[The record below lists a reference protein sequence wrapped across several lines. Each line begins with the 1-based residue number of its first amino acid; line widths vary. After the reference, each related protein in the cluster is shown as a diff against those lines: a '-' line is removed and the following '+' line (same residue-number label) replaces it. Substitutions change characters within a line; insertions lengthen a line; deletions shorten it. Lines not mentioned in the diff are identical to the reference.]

1 MFKILAFIVRYLIN
15 PAAETAKIDAHDRKT
30 ELRASAILSGSLSDE
45 KTADL
50 EEALLREPE
59 NMEIRAVLLGKYD
72 SARYFDN
79 VAHQKRMKHIEWIVS
94 SCPEHVLAGDPC
106 VGIIRWDHE
115 DDYQHIKSMWL
126 TQVESKKN
134 NPSVLMNA
142 ANFFDSEDKE
152 LAEKLLLDALAL
164 QPKNR
169 DYRAKLAS
177 LYSYWDGHEE
187 QAWRQA
193 ELLSKGFK
201 VLDIDELVEL
211 PDRAFAAKKYDRAV
225 SSAKW
230 ILFLIRCSDILKQHG
245 GARNMAHT
253 VIGKVALIKG
263 DVSKAK
269 YHLEQSIKDIAC
281 PTMQSF
287 GPSLELADELLKVGE
302 KAAVLGYLDKRE
314 ELCGAFDR
322 DAFLLRYEATE
333 GITVERCRAFF
344 DPKIEWAFYDRAYLA
359 LLKSDPL
366 AKKVHLIHQISS
378 VKSRLKDARRALERI
393 ESDKTVVD
401 AEKREACNLQ
411 IDRCK
416 AHLAKLDALLNECS

>member
-15 PAAETAKIDAHDRKT
+15 PAAESAKIDALSKNT
-30 ELRASAILSGSLSDE
+30 ELRASAILSRSLSDE
-45 KTADL
+45 KTAEL
-50 EEALLREPE
+50 EELLLTDPE
-59 NMEIRAVLLGKYD
+59 NIEIRARLVGKYD
-72 SARYFDN
+72 SAPFDDK
-79 VAHQKRMKHIEWIVS
+79 VAHTKRMKHIEWIVS
-94 SCPEHVLAGDPC
+94 NCPEHLLAGDHC
-106 VGIIRWDHE
+106 AHINRWTHE
-115 DDYQHIKSMWL
+115 DDYQHIKALWL

-134 NPSVLMNA
+134 NPSVLLNA
-142 ANFFDSEDKE
+142 AEFFDSDDKE
-152 LAEKLLLDALAL
+152 LAEKLLLDAIAL

-177 LYSYWDGHEE
+177 FYSYWDGHEE
-187 QAWRQA
+187 QAWRQT
-193 ELLSKGFK
+193 ELLCKGFK
-201 VLDIDELVEL
+201 VLDIDELIDL

-230 ILFLIRCSDILKQHG
+230 ILFLIRWSDILKQHG
-245 GARNMAHT
+245 GTRNKAHT
-253 VIGKVALIKG
+253 VLGKVALIKG
-263 DVSKAK
+263 DVSRAK

-281 PTMQSF
+281 PTMCSF

-344 DPKIEWAFYDRAYLA
+344 DPKIEWAFYDHAYAA
-359 LLKSDPL
+359 LIKSKPL
-366 AKKVHLIHQISS
+366 TKTVRLRQQISK
-378 VKSRLKDARRALERI
+378 VKSRLRDACRELERI
-393 ESDKTVVD
+393 ESDKTGVD
-401 AEKREACNLQ
+401 ADKLEACNLQ

-416 AHLAKLDALLNECS
+416 AHLAKLEALLNGCS